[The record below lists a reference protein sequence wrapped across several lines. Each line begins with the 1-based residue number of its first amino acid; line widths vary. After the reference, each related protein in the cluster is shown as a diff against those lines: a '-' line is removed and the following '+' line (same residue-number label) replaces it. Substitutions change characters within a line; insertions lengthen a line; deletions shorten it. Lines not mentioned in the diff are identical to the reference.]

1 MTQTELERAREG
13 FSIQYDINKYRER
26 VRLMK
31 STIKRINDYNKETV
45 NVLDCWID
53 SDLASDALSKQIK
66 RYEQKIAELEK
77 KFDEL

>member
-1 MTQTELERAREG
+1 MTNDELERAREG
-13 FSIQYDINKYRER
+13 FNIQYDINKYRQYIE
-26 VRLMK
+26 VMK
-31 STIKRINDYNKETV
+31 SVIKNITNLKREKV

-66 RYEQKIAELEK
+66 RHEQKIAELEK

>member
-1 MTQTELERAREG
+1 MTNDELERAREG

-26 VRLMK
+26 VELMK
-31 STIKRINDYNKETV
+31 SIIKRINDYNKEMV

-53 SDLASDALSKQIK
+53 SDLVADTLTKQIE
-66 RYEQKIAELEK
+66 RFEQKIAELEK

>member
-1 MTQTELERAREG
+1 MTNDELERAREG
-13 FSIQYDINKYRER
+13 FSIQYDIGKYRER
-26 VRLMK
+26 VGLMK